1 MAFNK
6 LTLVS
11 ILLVVAASTSGCYLE
26 GGKLHFDELN
36 LNPITVYSM
45 KPPETAIYC
54 IADGKIPSGAV
65 LQRMHEESLAQV
77 ENNPEEADWGELVC
91 LALSEQATLEQLKE
105 TSNALVLVMAT
116 RKDMRGAARVFRK
129 LVETMITEREKIES
143 EQARNQESEV
153 ELEQVITLYEK
164 KLGIFREELTEKTE
178 QIISLEKQVQKLK
191 EVELLIQPNKVKT
204 E

>member
-1 MAFNK
+1 MAFSR
-6 LTLVS
+6 LAFLS
-11 ILLVVAASTSGCYLE
+11 ILLVGVVSTTGCHLE

-65 LQRMHEESLAQV
+65 LERMHEESLAQI

-91 LALSEQATLEQLKE
+91 LALADQATLKQMKE

-116 RKDMRGAARVFRK
+116 RKDMRGAARGFRK
-129 LVETMITEREKIES
+129 LVETKIKDREKIER
-143 EQARNQESEV
+143 EQVRNEEAEL
-153 ELEQVITLYEK
+153 ELEQVISLYEK
-164 KLGIFREELTEKTE
+164 KLGIFRDELTEKTE